1 LHYIQTT
8 IFFGIHIN
16 RGDSLPLRGFT
27 NANWADNVN
36 DRKSTSGYLMFLG
49 FTPISWKS
57 EKQHTVNLPSIKAE
71 YKTLV
76 YGTTEI
82 FWIRSLLLELRLLFF
97 FSTTTL

>member
-1 LHYIQTT
+1 
-8 IFFGIHIN
+8 
-16 RGDSLPLRGFT
+16 
-27 NANWADNVN
+27 
-36 DRKSTSGYLMFLG
+36 MFLG

>member
-1 LHYIQTT
+1 
-8 IFFGIHIN
+8 
-16 RGDSLPLRGFT
+16 
-27 NANWADNVN
+27 
-36 DRKSTSGYLMFLG
+36 MFLG

-57 EKQHTVNLPSIKAE
+57 EKQHIVNRSSIKVE

-82 FWIRSLLLELRLLFF
+82 FWIRSLLLELHLLF